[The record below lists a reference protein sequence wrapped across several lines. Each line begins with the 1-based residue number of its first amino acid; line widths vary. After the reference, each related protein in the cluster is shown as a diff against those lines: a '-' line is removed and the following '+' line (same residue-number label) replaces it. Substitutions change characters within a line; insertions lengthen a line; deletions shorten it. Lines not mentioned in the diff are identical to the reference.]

1 MARFS
6 TVAND
11 DNTGRVLTYDFKKP
25 TYAATLSINVNA
37 YRTYVEPT
45 VLTGNCTINAVVT
58 NVQEYDELIVI
69 LLSDTTLRTVTFGT
83 NFKSTGTIAPAIS
96 KSATISFVFDGTN
109 WLETGRAVMA

>member
-6 TVAND
+6 NLPND

-25 TYAATLSINVNA
+25 AYASTLSVTTNA
-37 YRTYVEPT
+37 SKTFIEPA
-45 VLTGNCTINAVVT
+45 VLTGAMTVNAVVT
-58 NVQEYDELIVI
+58 NAQEYDELVVI
-69 LLSDTTLRTVTFGT
+69 LLSDTTSRTVTFGT
-83 NFKSTGTIAPAIS
+83 NFKTTGTIAPAIS